1 MTTSTQFPDTSPS
14 PTDQFAED
22 NAGTASTSFPDD
34 HSSAETVPGM
44 VVYVT
49 HEPRAMTA
57 DVPVGILPKAND
69 KYHHVGRR
77 RSGKMGKWEACI
89 CHCSRTHNLG
99 WYSST
104 HEAAYAYNVASKLL
118 NHAAVPNVI
127 ASDNLPSPLR
137 QQEIQVEVT
146 FRLRCKKLIEE
157 SPGHK
162 DHPQAAYRLY
172 RVSAVSGY
180 RGVSLNRQSN
190 TWAAHVLHNERRVA
204 LGRYISQ
211 HEAAFAH
218 NCGIGLLCPGG
229 ILNVIPPEHLAGPAR
244 RLEIQV
250 EVTFRLR
257 RLKLIEAPPG
267 HKESLQTWYR
277 PGAVSAISVIEG

>member
-1 MTTSTQFPDTSPS
+1 MLALLALPFQTITQI
-14 PTDQFAED
+14 
-22 NAGTASTSFPDD
+22 
-34 HSSAETVPGM
+34 AETVPGM

-190 TWAAHVLHNERRVA
+190 TWARHMSCITKEGLPLVATSHNTK
-204 LGRYISQ
+204 
-211 HEAAFAH
+211 
-218 NCGIGLLCPGG
+218 
-229 ILNVIPPEHLAGPAR
+229 R
-244 RLEIQV
+244 RLPTTV
-250 EVTFRLR
+250 ASAFCALVVYLTSSR
-257 RLKLIEAPPG
+257 RSIWLGQPVVWRSRSK
-267 HKESLQTWYR
+267 
-277 PGAVSAISVIEG
+277 